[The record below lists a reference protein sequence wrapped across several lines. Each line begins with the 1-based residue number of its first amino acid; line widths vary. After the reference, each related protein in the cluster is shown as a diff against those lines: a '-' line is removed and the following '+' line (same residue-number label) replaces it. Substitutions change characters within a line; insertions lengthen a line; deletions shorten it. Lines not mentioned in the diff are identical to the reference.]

1 MQNRAVRLL
10 LLALLLLSGLGAGYF
25 TFDIRRRAE
34 TLIAWEHEIDARLD
48 RLIDAVGELGVA
60 QQAYVAPGQ
69 SDEPWLGRA
78 SSLLKLLHDEVPP
91 ARARTRSLEA
101 AARWQIVAEG
111 LDTLAA
117 TDARA
122 RENLYLGQELM
133 ASDLLFSEG
142 RNTLEAIASALR
154 ELRTAEHDL
163 SVAERQPLLMREA
176 AVWIPVALLWFAG
189 LVVVFR
195 PRRAVPAAPAVA
207 AASTTVWPELRQPAE
222 PRTSSVDL
230 AAAANV
236 CTELSRVANAGALP
250 GLLSKAASVL
260 DASGLIVWLGAGEE
274 LFAVTAHGYDPRVL
288 GRLGPIVRTAEN
300 ATAAA
305 WRSCEVSIVSGDVL
319 SNGAIVAP
327 MFGPDGCIGVLSVE
341 VRQGREADATT
352 RAVTEMLAAQLAALV
367 IAWPAPS
374 GVEGP
379 APSTVDGRA
388 GSESPKTAS
397 A

>member
-1 MQNRAVRLL
+1 M

-25 TFDIRRRAE
+25 IFDITRRAE
-34 TLIAWEHEIDARLD
+34 TLIAREREIDTRLD
-48 RLIDAVGELGVA
+48 RLIDAVAELGVA

-69 SDEPWLGRA
+69 SDEPWLGRV
-78 SSLLKLLHDEVPP
+78 SSLLKLLHDEVPL

-101 AARWQIVAEG
+101 AAKWQIVAEG

-122 RENLYLGQELM
+122 RENLRLGQELM
-133 ASDLLFSEG
+133 ASDLLFSDG
-142 RNTLEAIASALR
+142 RNTIDAIATALG
-154 ELRTAEHDL
+154 ELRTAEHDV
-163 SVAERQPLLMREA
+163 SVGERQPLMMRA
-176 AVWIPVALLWFAG
+176 AGVWIPVALLWFAG
-189 LVVVFR
+189 LVVLYWAR
-195 PRRAVPAAPAVA
+195 PAVPAAPAVA
-207 AASTTVWPELRQPAE
+207 AAASTTAWPELQEPAE
-222 PRTSSVDL
+222 PRASSVDL
-230 AAAANV
+230 AAAASV
-236 CTELSRVANAGALP
+236 CTELSRVTNAGALP
-250 GLLSKAASVL
+250 GLLSRAASVL

-274 LFAVTAHGYDPRVL
+274 LFAVTAHGYDARVL
-288 GRLGPIVRTAEN
+288 GRLGPIARTAEN

-305 WRSCEVSIVSGDVL
+305 WRACEVRIVAGDML

-341 VRQGREADATT
+341 VRQGHEADATA

-374 GVEGP
+374 IVEGP
-379 APSTVDGRA
+379 AASTPPR
-388 GSESPKTAS
+388 SAS